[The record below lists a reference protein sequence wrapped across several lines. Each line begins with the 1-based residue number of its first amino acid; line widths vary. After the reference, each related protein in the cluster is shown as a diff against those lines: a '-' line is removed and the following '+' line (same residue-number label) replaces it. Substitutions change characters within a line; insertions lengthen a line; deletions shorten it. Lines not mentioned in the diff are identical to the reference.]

1 MSESPSSPRSDE
13 VRRFAAAS
21 PVEDIRMFLL
31 SQAGQA
37 LPAGS
42 QDDAAIRVTIR
53 VLSNEVEVDV
63 RPPGDVRPTTGRFA
77 DWFRGQLREQ
87 NLTQQAA
94 AHRLGVSGKTVNRW
108 VQGHTEPRMRELRRV
123 QEVFGDLPTL

>member
-1 MSESPSSPRSDE
+1 
-13 VRRFAAAS
+13 
-21 PVEDIRMFLL
+21 MFLL

-53 VLSNEVEVDV
+53 VLSDEVEVDV
-63 RPPGDVRPTTGRFA
+63 RPPGDVRSTTGRFA
-77 DWFRGQLREQ
+77 DWFRGRLREQ